1 MLQKQILTTA
11 MLKRWSH
18 EIMQMQPQTGRES
31 VSEGLL
37 FNSAIYQ
44 LYHGQIKFIF
54 NENDVYVRFAL
65 DQNAELDFYS
75 ASSLKQQSVERHVTL
90 LRHISLI
97 LSQPVFAY
105 S

>member
-1 MLQKQILTTA
+1 VFVA
-11 MLKRWSH
+11 SV

-54 NENDVYVRFAL
+54 NENDVYVRVEPKNINLVFVASVKHTAL
-65 DQNAELDFYS
+65 RVSKDWLAQNQANMSE
-75 ASSLKQQSVERHVTL
+75 
-90 LRHISLI
+90 
-97 LSQPVFAY
+97 
-105 S
+105 